1 MTTKSNYKHSK
12 IDDIDDSAIDAMIA
26 QTGPMQPIE
35 IARFVGL
42 TNTRVIQILEG
53 AQAKAIRALSRRGF
67 NASNIDDLF
76 SEGGMDTSYWKAR

>member
-1 MTTKSNYKHSK
+1 MTTKGNYKHSK

-53 AQAKAIRALSRRGF
+53 AQAKAIRVLSRRGISAT
-67 NASNIDDLF
+67 NVGDLF
-76 SEGGMDTSYWKAR
+76 SDGGMDTSYWKAR